1 MDRSNF
7 SSDFVNSDYSTS
19 VPIRFSPCN
28 FPRVA
33 LHQLCHLPK
42 NSPFFPSILG
52 PYFVTEEVIVFFL
65 CHIFFCFK
73 CVCAQKPCRHSGN
86 IRSSSLKRGSSEATS
101 IKGTAGHF
109 VMTVL
114 TECFNDWLRAGSYV
128 RCPAYNTSED
138 APR

>member
-19 VPIRFSPCN
+19 VSIRFSSCN

-42 NSPFFPSILG
+42 NSPFFPSILS
-52 PYFVTEEVIVFFL
+52 PYFVTEVNIFFFL
-65 CHIFFCFK
+65 FRV
-73 CVCAQKPCRHSGN
+73 CVRAKNPAGIPGN
-86 IRSSSLKRGSSEATS
+86 IRCSSLKRGPSEATS

-128 RCPAYNTSED
+128 RCPAVTPKSRNFELGNL
-138 APR
+138 